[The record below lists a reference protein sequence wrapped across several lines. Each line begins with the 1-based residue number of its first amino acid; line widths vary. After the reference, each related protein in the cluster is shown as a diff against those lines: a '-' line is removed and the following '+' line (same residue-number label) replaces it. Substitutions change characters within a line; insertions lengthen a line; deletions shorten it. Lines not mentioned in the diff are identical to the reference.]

1 MQKKIMQ
8 KKIHT
13 HEIKKL
19 KIDKFWQK
27 YGETSQLLGMYITSA
42 IMENNM
48 TGFEE
53 LKHNYFMI
61 H

>member
-1 MQKKIMQ
+1 MEKP
-8 KKIHT
+8 HSCW
-13 HEIKKL
+13 
-19 KIDKFWQK
+19 D
-27 YGETSQLLGMYITSA
+27 ITSA

>member
-1 MQKKIMQ
+1 MQ

-27 YGETSQLLGMYITSA
+27 YGEPSQLLGMYITSA